1 MLRFI
6 KEVFITLLTFSGSL
20 AGMVNVSNFKRCTSL
35 NNQPCMARPTLIDLN
50 LDKYNQELR
59 YYPFIV
65 SLDRCNG
72 SCNTLMFDPMFY
84 KQNRGRK
91 FKYF

>member
-1 MLRFI
+1 M
-6 KEVFITLLTFSGSL
+6 T
-20 AGMVNVSNFKRCTSL
+20 
-35 NNQPCMARPTLIDLN
+35 RPTLIDLN
-50 LDKYNQELR
+50 LDKYNQELH
-59 YYPFIV
+59 YYPFIG